1 MEPSSFVSPPSA
13 KRPLDPSSDAHR
25 VDYNGSASFVKRRHH
40 SLIRHPPP
48 PLKLSHGETLFRVLC
63 PADKTGAVIGKG
75 GAIIRHFR
83 QSTGAKIRIEDTV
96 ASSDERV
103 ILIVAPNVV
112 DPVRKPKDQET
123 EANSVSNLEKKDEN
137 PREGEMENFVEDD
150 LVSASPAQQALVKV
164 FERMVRVDEE
174 RLMGGSGEGDE
185 GEERVGSATAGITTM
200 HGLVV
205 CRLLAPSNQVGCVL
219 GKGGKIVEKIRQE
232 SGAQIRILSK
242 EQLPACAAA
251 GDELIQISGNVAS
264 VRRALLSVS
273 SCLQD
278 NPRSDAANFFSS
290 KPSGP
295 MLRGLGPPGQLEPF
309 PQRGFVPPHPPSD
322 YFSRE
327 SLASGHRN
335 ALEEEIVF
343 RLLCS
348 SDKVGS
354 LIGKGGG
361 IVRTLQIETGAL
373 IKVLESMPD
382 SDEQVVFIS
391 AVENMELKHSPAQE
405 AVMRVFSRLAEM
417 GSDSALVSVRL
428 LVPAQ
433 QIGCLLGKGGNII
446 AEMRRATGAS
456 IRIFVN
462 EHVPKCAAPNDEVVQ
477 VNGTMQSVQDAL
489 FHITSRL
496 RESILPIRPNVGGGQ
511 YMSVGP
517 ETPPFLFRAR
527 HEPTSPRHLPPSMGH
542 PHGPRLMDRQ
552 PSLSRGMDHVGLAN
566 VDRGPHSF
574 SSERPGPGPTYDRP
588 SSPRSWAPP
597 AVSSGNVRGVA
608 DTRTASTPRNDS
620 LGSGSQVVV
629 VTSTSVEV
637 MVPQQFLGFIY
648 GDNGSNLN
656 QLRQIS
662 GAKVIIHDPSSGAT
676 EGNVVITGT
685 PDQTQAAQSL
695 LQAFILCGQTSSSS

>member
-1 MEPSSFVSPPSA
+1 MEQASFVSPPA
-13 KRPLDPSSDAHR
+13 KRPLDPSSDAYR
-25 VDYNGSASFVKRRHH
+25 PDYNGSASSAKRRHH
-40 SLIRHPPP
+40 SSIRHPPP
-48 PLKLSHGETLFRVLC
+48 PLKLSPGETLFRILC

-75 GAIIRHFR
+75 GSIIRQFR
-83 QSTGAKIRIEDTV
+83 QSTGAKIRIEDAV
-96 ASSDERV
+96 PPCDERV

-112 DPVRKPKDQET
+112 DPLRKPRDQDN
-123 EANSVSNLEKKDEN
+123 EANTVSNSEKKNEN
-137 PREGEMENFVEDD
+137 PKEDETQNYAEED

-174 RLMGGSGEGDE
+174 RLMGGVGEGDE
-185 GEERVGSATAGITTM
+185 GEQRVGSATSEISALQ
-200 HGLVV
+200 GLVV
-205 CRLLAPSNQVGCVL
+205 SRLLAPSNQVGCVL

-232 SGAQIRILSK
+232 SGAQIRVLSK
-242 EQLPACAAA
+242 EQLPACSAA

-264 VRRALLSVS
+264 VRKALLSVS

-278 NPRSDAANFFSS
+278 NPRSDATNYFST

-309 PQRGFVPPHPPSD
+309 PPRNFGPPHPAPD
-322 YFSRE
+322 YFPRE
-327 SLASGHRN
+327 SLAPGHRN
-335 ALEEEIVF
+335 LEEEVVF

-361 IVRTLQIETGAL
+361 IVRTLQVETGAL

-391 AVENMELKHSPAQE
+391 AVENMEQKHSPAQE
-405 AVMRVFSRLAEM
+405 AVMRVHSRLAELV
-417 GSDSALVSVRL
+417 SDSALVSVRL

-477 VNGTMQSVQDAL
+477 VNGTMQSVQEAL

-496 RESILPIRPNVGGGQ
+496 RESIFPIRPNVGGGQ
-511 YMSVGP
+511 NLSMGP
-517 ETPPFLFRAR
+517 ETPPFMFRSR
-527 HEPTSPRHLPPSMGH
+527 HEPTSPRHLPPSIGH

-552 PSLSRGMDHVGLAN
+552 PSLSRGMDHVGFAS

-574 SSERPGPGPTYDRP
+574 SSERPGSGPTYDQ
-588 SSPRSWAPP
+588 SSPPRSWAPP
-597 AVSSGNVRGVA
+597 AVIGGNVRGA
-608 DTRTASTPRNDS
+608 TDARTALTPRN
-620 LGSGSQVVV
+620 GSIGSASKVGV

-648 GDNGSNLN
+648 GENGSNLN
-656 QLRQIS
+656 QMRQIS
-662 GAKVIIHDPSSGAT
+662 GAKVIIHDPSPGAT
-676 EGNVVITGT
+676 EGIVIITGT

-695 LQAFILCGQTSSSS
+695 LHAFILCGQSSSSS